1 MVFVSGWEVVVL
13 DRGDDCGIAVM
24 TTLSTFLV
32 VAVAVVVVVVVVVVV
47 MVAAAAFAPLPD

>member
-32 VAVAVVVVVVVVVVV
+32 VAMVVVVVVVVWWWWW
-47 MVAAAAFAPLPD
+47 